1 MKTKTL
7 LFLLVMLSFT
17 VFAQNKANPDEASVQ
32 KSLTYFFNSLKAK
45 NTNQA
50 VSSIDPKFFTVIPK
64 EQLAQILEMTY
75 NNPFVK
81 VDILGMQPGKI
92 TTPELINGAYYSV
105 ADYTLKLKCNT
116 GSLNDEMKKNIAQMM
131 FSKYG
136 KNNVKYVQADGS
148 YLINAPMKACAISK
162 DKKSWKLVFVEKEYQ
177 SKLSKILPKKV
188 LDKI

>member
-116 GSLNDEMKKNIAQMM
+116 GSLNDEMKKNIVQMM

>member
-177 SKLSKILPKKV
+177 SKLSKILPKKI